1 MSIQESPVKRESKFI
16 RALKKFLQFMMN
28 SGICTLLDLGVFY
41 CLQKWA
47 VPRVWLQPV
56 AIPPL
61 IADVG
66 VLCATIVARIC
77 SSTVNFLL
85 NRRFVFKKGD
95 SKGAVGRYILLAAV
109 MMLIGG
115 LLVGR
120 LIGLL
125 PKGTSP
131 FLTTVIKAFVDTVLF
146 VFNFFIQ
153 KAWVFPQ
160 KKQTE
165 DKKQ

>member
-1 MSIQESPVKRESKFI
+1 MSIQETPVKRESKFI
-16 RALKKFLQFMMN
+16 RALQRFIKFMVN
-28 SGICTLLDLGVFY
+28 SGICTLLDLGIFY

-47 VPRVWLQPV
+47 VPRIWPQAVS
-56 AIPPL
+56 IPPL

-77 SSTVNFLL
+77 SSTVNFFL
-85 NRRFVFKKGD
+85 NRRFVFRRGD
-95 SKGAVGRYILLAAV
+95 SKGAMGRYILLATV
-109 MMLIGG
+109 MMLIAG

-131 FLTTVIKAFVDTVLF
+131 FLTTVVKAFVDTVLF
-146 VFNFFIQ
+146 VFNYFIQ

-165 DKKQ
+165 DEKQ